1 MASLRNIMNNVDDD
15 SQPRSSSSRQV
26 PHSSPLPGSSY
37 PASSDPT
44 MHNQPSP
51 SDYSRGASPHSTYS
65 HNSESSAPRHLQHHL
80 PPPGGRRESGSNEGM
95 SYSYSHGQ
103 PYGAGHD
110 MRQMVPSG
118 AMGDASVKLT
128 PITGR
133 VSRAKKGI
141 PVHTCEMCRPPK
153 TFTRAEH
160 LRRHQLSHQPPDL
173 ACGVPGCSKV
183 FHRKDLLERH
193 QQRHEQDERLASE
206 DPRHHRSSSPGRQSQ
221 AFGSSSPSRSMHMGS
236 YGVPASSHS
245 PMSSTRRHEA
255 HGSGSWGSASRPF
268 GHTLPP
274 PRISASPQQYY
285 AQSPQ
290 SRYSA
295 GSPPQSQGA
304 APHGD
309 AAKHAVSVPESSGA
323 DHKTP
328 EAGHDFYMSDG
339 DQSNSPDVQSSATG
353 STYSTPSD
361 SSNDRYKRARSSSTD
376 FNSATAKFAP
386 SSSDQGMMSA
396 GRAATVNHNFG
407 FAAPSN
413 GFSMPKQNMGAVFQV
428 PGYEDETMITGKP
441 LLANSAIRPL
451 PMPFGAGRSTDVLI
465 AAPPTMFHDRMISPQ
480 LSVSPPGMG
489 FIDQFATQGVQILAL
504 SQSVREAVPVYLE
517 VYWNKVHPMYPIIHR
532 HTFEKALEAMSE
544 STDVLQCAMA
554 AVATQF
560 LGHEDHRINGSQLH
574 FHAACKLNV
583 ASGADHWTTETMQ
596 AVLLSEYYMRFRG
609 RDKDAFQTSALF
621 KTLYEKANQAA
632 LLSET
637 AAFLRPDTWESWV
650 EDEAHRRLL
659 ASCFLLDIHCMRY
672 FERAPVPIL
681 GLDYSS
687 PSTLAIPLSTNT
699 TELWEASTLDA
710 WAKLNPQCPRLSV
723 GEAIAQGYKPL
734 DIQEFSPF
742 DASVLLAAYSLQFPS
757 RQNPTRLDLIHDLS
771 GVDMSHMNV
780 LNLFARS
787 AVANTYLAL
796 HFTPLHYALS
806 VSGDSWV
813 FNKKVLRLAAFTQH
827 QSQLSRWRDSGSSA
841 AAAAFAARALVAFLG
856 IGPDDKGNATTSNS
870 PCNDISDF
878 WGIYVCA
885 LICWAF
891 GHVGRD
897 GSGAW
902 NDGSSRPA
910 ALQWLQSAA
919 KMQPAQVQRLS
930 GRRNAQAV
938 VGLAREA
945 LEREHFGGRSIL
957 IADAVGVLRKLED
970 GDGCKRF

>member
-15 SQPRSSSSRQV
+15 SQPRSSLSRQV

-37 PASSDPT
+37 SALSDPS

-65 HNSESSAPRHLQHHL
+65 HTSESSAPRHLQQHL
-80 PPPGGRRESGSNEGM
+80 PPPGGRRESGSNDAMG
-95 SYSYSHGQ
+95 YSYAHSQ
-103 PYGAGHD
+103 PYGGGHD
-110 MRQMVPSG
+110 MRQMVPGS
-118 AMGDASVKLT
+118 AMGEAGVKLT

-133 VSRAKKGI
+133 VSRAKKGV

-173 ACGVPGCSKV
+173 ACSVPGCSKV

-206 DPRHHRSSSPGRQSQ
+206 DPRVHGSPPGRPSQ
-221 AFGSSSPSRSMHMGS
+221 AFGSSSPSRTMHMGS
-236 YGVPASSHS
+236 YGAHTSSHS
-245 PMSSTRRHEA
+245 PISSTPRHEA
-255 HGSGSWGSASRPF
+255 AGSGSWSSANRPF

-285 AQSPQ
+285 AQSPR
-290 SRYSA
+290 SRYST
-295 GSPPQSQGA
+295 GSTPRSQGA
-304 APHGD
+304 SPSGD
-309 AAKHAVSVPESSGA
+309 TTQHAVSVPETNGA

-339 DQSNSPDVQSSATG
+339 DQSNSPDGQSSATG

-376 FNSATAKFAP
+376 LNSATAQFAASSNGQGMFVAGGGAAP
-386 SSSDQGMMSA
+386 SY
-396 GRAATVNHNFG
+396 NFG
-407 FAAPSN
+407 FAAPSA
-413 GFSMPKQNMGAVFQV
+413 GFSMPKQNIGAAFPM
-428 PGYEDETMITGKP
+428 PGYDDESMIHGKP
-441 LLANSAIRPL
+441 LLVNSAVRTL

-465 AAPPTMFHDRMISPQ
+465 AAPPSIFPDRMISPQ

-489 FIDQFATQGVQILAL
+489 FIDQFATQGMPILAL
-504 SQSVREAVPVYLE
+504 SQSVRDAVPVYLE

-532 HTFEKALEAMSE
+532 HTFEKALEAMSD

-574 FHAACKLNV
+574 FHAACKLKV
-583 ASGADHWTTETMQ
+583 ASGAEHWPTETMQ
-596 AVLLSEYYMRFRG
+596 AVLLSEYYLRFRG
-609 RDKDAFQTSALF
+609 RDKDAFQTSEMFKAL
-621 KTLYEKANQAA
+621 YQKAYQAA

-637 AAFLRPDTWESWV
+637 AVFGRPDTWQAWV
-650 EDEAHRRLL
+650 EDETHRRLL

-672 FERAPVPIL
+672 FERAPVPII

-699 TELWEASTLDA
+699 TELWNASTLDT
-710 WAKLNPQCPRLSV
+710 WAKLNPQCLRLSV

-734 DIQEFSPF
+734 DIQESSPF

-757 RQNPTRLDLIHDLS
+757 RQNPTRLDLIQDLS
-771 GVDMSHMNV
+771 GVDMSHINV
-780 LNLFARS
+780 LNLFAHS

-796 HFTPLHYALS
+796 HFTPLHFALA

-813 FNKKVLRLAAFTQH
+813 FNKKVLRLSAFTQY
-827 QSQLSRWRDSGSSA
+827 QNQLSRWRDSGSSA

-856 IGPDDKGNATTSNS
+856 VGPDEKGNTTTSNS